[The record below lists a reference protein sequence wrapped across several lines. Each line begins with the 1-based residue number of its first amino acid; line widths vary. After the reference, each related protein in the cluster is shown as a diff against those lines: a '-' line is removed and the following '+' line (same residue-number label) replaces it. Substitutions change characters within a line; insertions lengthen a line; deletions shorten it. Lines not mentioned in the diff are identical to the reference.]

1 MKVECIANH
10 VSELPLKYAADF
22 GLAKEAEYELKKGAI
37 YRVHGIC
44 LAGGLLFYL
53 VLSDSVNAPYCPE
66 WCYSDFFRV
75 IDGSLDKNWVFNKT
89 NEETQIRYGVEAVIG
104 YPELTDRSSHFDDL
118 MERTSE
124 AMLIFQNNTN
134 VS

>member
-10 VSELPLKYAADF
+10 VSELPPRYAADF
-22 GLAKEAEYELKKGAI
+22 GLAKEAEYELKKGDI

-44 LAGGLLFYL
+44 LDGGLLFYL

-75 IDGSLDKNWVFNKT
+75 IDGSLDENWVFSKI
-89 NEETQIRYGVEAVIG
+89 NELPSGVVEAVIG
-104 YPELTDRSSHFDDL
+104 YPELTDRSSHFEDL
-118 MERTSE
+118 TERKSE